1 MKTIEKNKGKFKAI
15 LAILMMLLTI
25 TACDKRWE
33 EMNTDPNRIS
43 TLPDEYLF
51 TSAVY
56 GTFHGPIDRLD
67 VDFGGQYSH
76 IWVSSNWVREA
87 DKYIDINAQGDIAE
101 RVYNSIYEGPIRN
114 INEVL
119 MLTGSGGAFEDEVR
133 YAQAC
138 VIAVLNFSRLADLFG
153 DIPYSEGG
161 MGKYDILRPKYDSQS
176 EIYSDMVSKLKEC
189 VTVLKNAADDKVYAS
204 NEDLIYAGNRENWVR
219 FANSLRLRL
228 AMRARNADPSKYNAV
243 INECLAE
250 PLIETN
256 LQNAKLDCFDSDNG
270 EIYNPWND
278 YYISISSS
286 TYVLNWS
293 EKFINTLKESND
305 PRLPFFSSQN
315 KNGQYV
321 GMPNGLN
328 DEYYAA
334 WSRAN
339 SAVPTAEF
347 FAKNQPM
354 FLMTAS
360 EIWLLRAE
368 LALDGIGSGN
378 ANDLF
383 QTGISLAMSQW
394 KIDETGIQNFISTEK
409 EATLYG
415 DLNNSK
421 KQIATQLWI
430 SFVPNA
436 FESWSTIR
444 RTGYPEIPVRTS
456 ETLSKGVTNGVMP
469 SRILYPY
476 TVEKAV
482 NGENLQQAITNMG
495 GDKIDIKLWWSKK

>member
-1 MKTIEKNKGKFKAI
+1 
-15 LAILMMLLTI
+15 
-25 TACDKRWE
+25 
-33 EMNTDPNRIS
+33 
-43 TLPDEYLF
+43 
-51 TSAVY
+51 
-56 GTFHGPIDRLD
+56 
-67 VDFGGQYSH
+67 
-76 IWVSSNWVREA
+76 
-87 DKYIDINAQGDIAE
+87 
-101 RVYNSIYEGPIRN
+101 
-114 INEVL
+114 
-119 MLTGSGGAFEDEVR
+119 
-133 YAQAC
+133 
-138 VIAVLNFSRLADLFG
+138 
-153 DIPYSEGG
+153 
-161 MGKYDILRPKYDSQS
+161 
-176 EIYSDMVSKLKEC
+176 
-189 VTVLKNAADDKVYAS
+189 
-204 NEDLIYAGNRENWVR
+204 
-219 FANSLRLRL
+219 
-228 AMRARNADPSKYNAV
+228 
-243 INECLAE
+243 
-250 PLIETN
+250 
-256 LQNAKLDCFDSDNG
+256 
-270 EIYNPWND
+270 
-278 YYISISSS
+278 
-286 TYVLNWS
+286 
-293 EKFINTLKESND
+293 
-305 PRLPFFSSQN
+305 
-315 KNGQYV
+315 
-321 GMPNGLN
+321 MPNGLN

-383 QTGISLAMSQW
+383 QTGIGLAMSQW
-394 KIDETGIQNFISTEK
+394 KIDETGIQSFISTEK